1 MPAAWGEPIARLD
14 AAWQKLE
21 ARLCAGVL
29 VVEIAALTLWIG
41 LNGLAK
47 DYTPGQ
53 NGGGLVFRGLVT
65 AAVLGSVVHLT
76 TRRLKEN
83 VRAAATTVAVIVGLL
98 AGRLWAHAGVH
109 YASNALNWL
118 QNASVLMLIGGLR
131 GLVTRLTLWVALLG
145 ASLATS
151 RGKHIHVD
159 VILRFVPAV
168 ARRPTAIV
176 SQLAA
181 ALVCAFAVVGFVDHI
196 AIAQYRASAVHPCPG
211 DASRSCDTS
220 ASERLAAVREGISA
234 DLFLLGRQASLDVS
248 TLPRVLVGTPY
259 DRWMTAA
266 EWNAWLDGAD
276 WDAHFKKSAV
286 DALHMNAPTLRPRSG
301 GAGDVPSAAGATA
314 TPQVSAPGTGEQAP
328 GLLIRELNFVF
339 PFGLAVIALKL
350 LVRILLTLA
359 GRVSVDPEAAHEEEE
374 LAQKGDDGTSHVPEA
389 GT

>member
-1 MPAAWGEPIARLD
+1 MGAAWGEPIARLD

-21 ARLCAGVL
+21 ARICAGVL
-29 VVEIAALTLWIG
+29 VVEIAALTLWIA

-53 NGGGLVFRGLVT
+53 NAGGLVFRGLVT
-65 AAVLGSVVHLT
+65 AAVLGSVVHLA
-76 TRRLKEN
+76 TRKPKEN
-83 VRAAATTVAVIVGLL
+83 VHAVATTAAVVLGLF
-98 AGRLWAHAGVH
+98 AGRLWAHVGVH

-159 VILRFVPAV
+159 VMLRFVPAV

-176 SQLAA
+176 GQLAA

-220 ASERLAAVREGISA
+220 AGERLATVREGISA
-234 DLFLLGRQASLDVS
+234 DLFLLARQASLDVR

-259 DRWMTAA
+259 DKWMTAA

-276 WDAHFKKSAV
+276 WSAHFKKSAV
-286 DALHMNAPTLRPRSG
+286 DALHMNA
-301 GAGDVPSAAGATA
+301 SAPGATS

-328 GLLIRELNFVF
+328 GLLVRELNFVF

-350 LVRILLTLA
+350 LVRILLILA

-374 LAQKGDDGTSHVPEA
+374 LSHAQTGDDGTSPAPEA